1 MLPILRPEL
10 PGTSFADSTDAIA
23 CFQDTSMLFRGA
35 ALSILFSVSLLPA
48 SALAQDRTASA
59 VAFGGAS
66 LNTFSASAAKIDFG
80 LNISKEL
87 TPNIQALGEFGR
99 IGDMLPTM
107 TAGLL
112 SLTPYDVRVS
122 AFYGEGGVR
131 LIGAPGSGVS
141 PYAEATAGIARLSPQ
156 VSGFGSFADAAISGL
171 GLFQSTDP
179 LLGFGGGFLLHG
191 GSVVADVGYRYKQ
204 IVGGDSFAS
213 LLAVGQ
219 NLRAHQVRFRIG
231 VRF

>member
-1 MLPILRPEL
+1 MLPIL
-10 PGTSFADSTDAIA
+10 PGGGAGIPFAESLEANACRQDRSMSFRRTAFSFLLALSFA
-23 CFQDTSMLFRGA
+23 
-35 ALSILFSVSLLPA
+35 PA
-48 SALAQDRTASA
+48 SAIAQDRTASA

-66 LNTFSASAAKIDFG
+66 MNTFSASASKIDFG
-80 LNISKEL
+80 VNVSKEL
-87 TPNIQALGEFGR
+87 TPNIQAIGEFGR

-107 TAGLL
+107 TTGLL

-131 LIGAPGSGVS
+131 LIGAPGSGIS

-156 VSGFGSFADAAISGL
+156 VSGFGSLADAAVAGL
-171 GLFQSTDP
+171 GLFRSTDP
-179 LLGFGGGFLLHG
+179 LLGFGGGFLLRG
-191 GSVVADVGYRYKQ
+191 GPVVADVGYRYKQ
-204 IVGGDSFAS
+204 IAGGDSFAN

-219 NLRAHQVRFRIG
+219 KLRAHQIRFGIG